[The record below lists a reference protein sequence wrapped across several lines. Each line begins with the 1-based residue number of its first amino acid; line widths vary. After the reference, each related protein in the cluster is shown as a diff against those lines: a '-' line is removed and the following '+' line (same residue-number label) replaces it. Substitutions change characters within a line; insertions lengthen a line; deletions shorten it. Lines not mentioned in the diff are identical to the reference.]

1 MGCFNSTCGLTG
13 LPIQYNEQIVIVTC
27 KDIEPVKYPVYDFK
41 NRNEDGSFPVIE
53 GEFEEVDKSPTLDDI
68 ISGRDL
74 EKIESIIFGTYNTY
88 GWIHENEISE
98 DQDAYDVQERS
109 LYFHRWAWDWC
120 LSFNKVK
127 NRIEKDKKK
136 IVDLYDYHK
145 RQVDEYEDRNLDD
158 SVLQLRLKNNSLW
171 FKDRIVMDLSLEEF
185 EKLYNNQEFF
195 NLLFDFKAVI
205 LVCNL
210 MRIDPFSRDYFLG
223 SQVGHESLLLYR
235 RLIPKMQ
242 EHIDKKEKE
251 WNESLEKD
259 DRNLFDHKGTE
270 EGIFWNL

>member
-1 MGCFNSTCGLTG
+1 
-13 LPIQYNEQIVIVTC
+13 
-27 KDIEPVKYPVYDFK
+27 
-41 NRNEDGSFPVIE
+41 
-53 GEFEEVDKSPTLDDI
+53 
-68 ISGRDL
+68 
-74 EKIESIIFGTYNTY
+74 
-88 GWIHENEISE
+88 
-98 DQDAYDVQERS
+98 
-109 LYFHRWAWDWC
+109 
-120 LSFNKVK
+120 
-127 NRIEKDKKK
+127 
-136 IVDLYDYHK
+136 
-145 RQVDEYEDRNLDD
+145 
-158 SVLQLRLKNNSLW
+158 
-171 FKDRIVMDLSLEEF
+171 MDLSLEDF

-205 LVCNL
+205 LVCRE

-259 DRNLFDHKGTE
+259 DRNLFDRKGTE